1 MIIDFFSRYQF
12 GQFKMKPDN
21 GDAGGSGGG
30 AADAGAGAGD
40 AGVGDAGGSG
50 DNAGGDAA
58 GGSGAGDGKAGAA
71 DAGGAGKA
79 AAADAGGKA
88 ADGAAPKLDANGKPI
103 VADGKAADADKGI
116 WGEDWREAYAGEDTK
131 KLAQLK
137 RYESPKAA
145 MDALFAAQE
154 KIRTGAVK
162 EPLGKDAKPEEVAAW
177 RKANGIPETAEGY
190 FEKLPEGVVMG
201 DADKEGFKGFIESAH
216 ANNAPP
222 EFVAMA
228 VQEYQKR
235 QEELNV
241 ALQAEDNNA
250 KNECIALLSKEFGPE
265 YTANINS
272 MRGLVEAHFPKE
284 THEALYGAR
293 LADGTAL
300 FNHPD
305 MIRSL
310 VRISREIN
318 PMGTPTPGGG
328 FDKLDDIDS
337 QIKVYEGRMK
347 TDRNNWF
354 KDEKAQNHY
363 KELLRA
369 KERFTKK

>member
-1 MIIDFFSRYQF
+1 MIIFSFDRF
-12 GQFKMKPDN
+12 HLRMKPDN

-30 AADAGAGAGD
+30 SADAGAGD
-40 AGVGDAGGSG
+40 AGAAGDAGGTG

-58 GGSGAGDGKAGAA
+58 GGSGAGDGKSGAA

-79 AAADAGGKA
+79 AADSGGKAA

-154 KIRTGAVK
+154 KIKSGAFK

-177 RKANGIPETAEGY
+177 RKANGIPEAAEGY
-190 FEKLPEGVVMG
+190 YDKLPEGVVMG
-201 DADKEGFKGFIESAH
+201 DADKEGFKDFLSDAH

-222 EFVAMA
+222 EFVTMAMQA
-228 VQEYQKR
+228 YQKR
-235 QEELNV
+235 QEQLNV
-241 ALQAEDNNA
+241 AIQEQDNTA
-250 KNECIALLSKEFGPE
+250 KNECIAVLSKEFGPE
-265 YTANINS
+265 YGANINT
-272 MRGLVEAHFPKE
+272 MRSFVEANFPKE
-284 THEALYGAR
+284 THEDFYGAR

-305 MIRSL
+305 MIRAL
-310 VRISREIN
+310 VRVAREVN

-347 TDRNNWF
+347 TDRTNWF
-354 KDEKAQNHY
+354 KDEKAQKHY
-363 KELLRA
+363 QDLLRA
-369 KERFTKK
+369 KERFTSK